1 MHLLLILIVLCLIF
15 PAFGRL
21 LGGCLSVVM
30 WLIAAI
36 VVLALFGALTH

>member
-21 LGGCLSVVM
+21 LGGCLSVVL
-30 WLIAAI
+30 WLIAA
-36 VVLALFGALTH
+36 VVVIALFGALTN